1 MSARSRQIVG
11 WVVTVALAAVVVVG
25 MIMGDTQD
33 EDRVAS
39 LGAAIKC
46 PVCQGE
52 AIVDSPSETAQAMVV
67 VLEEKVA
74 EGLTDEQIFDF
85 FTDRY
90 GDGIRL
96 DPRFTAQTLLLWAT
110 PLLAV
115 AGGVWMILSRRRRPE
130 LAEAEAQ

>member
-1 MSARSRQIVG
+1 MNARSRQVIG
-11 WVVTVALAAVVVVG
+11 WVVTVALVAIVAVG
-25 MIMGDTQD
+25 MIMGDTRD

-52 AIVDSPSETAQAMVV
+52 AIVDSPSETAAAMVI

-74 EGLTDEQIFDF
+74 EGLTDDEIFAY

-96 DPRFTAQTLLLWAT
+96 DPRFT
-110 PLLAV
+110 PLAV
-115 AGGVWMILSRRRRPE
+115 AGGAWMILSRRRRPE
-130 LAEAEAQ
+130 LVDVEAP

>member
-1 MSARSRQIVG
+1 MSARSRQIIG

-25 MIMGDTQD
+25 MIMGETRE

-52 AIVDSPSETAQAMVV
+52 AIADSPSETAQAMLV
-67 VLEEKVA
+67 VLEEKVG
-74 EGLTDEQIFDF
+74 EGLTDEEIFAY

-96 DPRFTAQTLLLWAT
+96 DPRFTPQTLLLWVLPVA
-110 PLLAV
+110 AV
-115 AGGVWMILSRRRRPE
+115 GGGVWMILSRRRRPE
-130 LAEAEAQ
+130 LVDAGAS

>member
-1 MSARSRQIVG
+1 MNARTRQLVG
-11 WVVTVALAAVVVVG
+11 WVVTVGLVAVVVVG
-25 MIMGDTQD
+25 MIVGDNRQ

-52 AIVDSPSETAQAMVV
+52 AITDSPSETAAAMLV

-74 EGLTDEQIFDF
+74 EGLSDDQIMTY

-96 DPRFTAQTLLLWAT
+96 DPRFTAQTVLLWLL
-110 PLLAV
+110 PLAAV
-115 AGGVWMILSRRRRPE
+115 GGGIWMILSRRRRPE
-130 LAEAEAQ
+130 PVARESA

>member
-1 MSARSRQIVG
+1 MSARTRQIIG
-11 WVVTVALAAVVVVG
+11 WVVTAGLVAVIVVG
-25 MIMGDTQD
+25 MIIGDTRD

-74 EGLTDEQIFDF
+74 EGLSDEEIFDF
-85 FTDRY
+85 FTARY

-96 DPRFTAQTLLLWAT
+96 DPRFTAQTLLLWAL
-110 PLLAV
+110 PIVAV
-115 AGGVWMILSRRRRPE
+115 GGGVWMILSRRRRPE
-130 LAEAEAQ
+130 LVSGETT

>member
-1 MSARSRQIVG
+1 MSASTRQIIG
-11 WVVTVALAAVVVVG
+11 WVVTIGLAAVVVVG
-25 MIMGDTQD
+25 MIMGDTRD
-33 EDRVAS
+33 DDRVAS

-52 AIVDSPSETAQAMVV
+52 AIVDSPSETAQAMLE

-74 EGLTDEQIFDF
+74 EGLTDDQVFAY

-96 DPRFTAQTLLLWAT
+96 DPRFSPQTLLLWLT
-110 PLLAV
+110 PVIAV
-115 AGGVWMILSRRRRPE
+115 AGGVWMILSRRRQPE
-130 LAEAEAQ
+130 LVSEEAP

>member
-1 MSARSRQIVG
+1 MIGWAVTAGLIIVII
-11 WVVTVALAAVVVVG
+11 VG
-25 MIMGDTQD
+25 MIMGDTRD

-39 LGAAIKC
+39 IGAAIKC

-74 EGLTDEQIFDF
+74 EGLSDEQIFDY
-85 FTDRY
+85 FTARY

-96 DPRFTAQTLLLWAT
+96 DPRFTAQTLLLWVL
-110 PLLAV
+110 PVVAV
-115 AGGVWMILSRRRRPE
+115 AGGVWMIMSRRRRPE
-130 LAEAEAQ
+130 LVSGETT

>member
-11 WVVTVALAAVVVVG
+11 WIVTLGLVGVVVVG
-25 MIMGDTQD
+25 MIMGDTRD
-33 EDRVAS
+33 KDRVAS

-52 AIVDSPSETAQAMVV
+52 AIVDSPSETAKAMLE

-74 EGLTDEQIFDF
+74 EGLTDDQVFAY

-96 DPRFTAQTLLLWAT
+96 DPRFTPQTLLLWLA
-110 PLLAV
+110 PLIAV

-130 LAEAEAQ
+130 PVSGEVP